1 MIAKKTV
8 LFAFLSLCVLSFSW
22 SGYKFSKLNND
33 SISYDDLIDSFPHTV
48 IFLWTSYCPYC
59 RKELSKLNHYK
70 PADKVVFYYVN
81 IGDTRRIV
89 NRISDMLNL
98 KESIRDNILLDRE
111 GITADAFGIIG
122 VPTYVFLNKGKVVYK
137 SHFINDGLLKEVF
150 K

>member
-1 MIAKKTV
+1 M
-8 LFAFLSLCVLSFSW
+8 
-22 SGYKFSKLNND
+22 
-33 SISYDDLIDSFPHTV
+33 
-48 IFLWTSYCPYC
+48 
-59 RKELSKLNHYK
+59 
-70 PADKVVFYYVN
+70 
-81 IGDTRRIV
+81 